1 MNRLTEHG
9 AAGTRPAAVDL
20 ENLVKRFDAQ
30 LAVDRVSLSVAPG
43 EIVCLLGPSGCGK
56 TTTLNL
62 VAGFLRPD
70 SGHVRLSG
78 RLVDDL
84 PPHRRQIGMVFQS
97 YALFPHM
104 SVLDNAAFGLTVRG
118 VPRRQARAQ
127 ALETLALVQLAEY
140 AQRMPQQ
147 LSGGQQQR
155 VSIARAL
162 AYQPELLLLDE
173 PFSSL
178 DARLRISLRDELKQ
192 IQRRLGLSALFV
204 THDQEEALQLA
215 DRVVVMHAGRI
226 AQQGTPHEVYFRPN
240 TRFVAEF
247 LGEANFLPVTAQADH
262 QVTGQAGM
270 WQVSLPAG
278 AAQGTL
284 MLRPERIALCLNAD
298 DAGGRNRVTGRVLG
312 SHFRGASQ
320 GVDVQVGDAV
330 WRVTQAGFN
339 VVKVEPGQKVVLA
352 WLPEDGRWLDAEVGS
367 ASGNAHT
374 PVAIGRPAG
383 SANETTIRAA
393 TTDA

>member
-1 MNRLTEHG
+1 M
-9 AAGTRPAAVDL
+9 RPAAVDID
-20 ENLVKRFDAQ
+20 NLVKRFDAQ

-70 SGHVRLSG
+70 SGHVRLAG

-97 YALFPHM
+97 YALFPHL
-104 SVLDNAAFGLTVRG
+104 SVLDNAAFGLRVRG

-215 DRVVVMHAGRI
+215 DRVVVMQAGRI
-226 AQQGTPHEVYFRPN
+226 AQQGTPHEVYFRPDS
-240 TRFVAEF
+240 RFVAEF

-262 QVTGQAGM
+262 QVTGHAGT
-270 WQVSLPAG
+270 WRVSLPVG
-278 AAQGTL
+278 AARGTL
-284 MLRPERIALCLNAD
+284 MLRPERIALCLNAEA
-298 DAGGRNRVTGRVLG
+298 AGERNRVAGRVLG

-339 VVKVEPGQKVVLA
+339 VVQVEPGQQVVLV
-352 WLPEDGRWLDAEVGS
+352 WLPEDGRWLGDA
-367 ASGNAHT
+367 
-374 PVAIGRPAG
+374 
-383 SANETTIRAA
+383 
-393 TTDA
+393 

>member
-1 MNRLTEHG
+1 MHAQARA
-9 AAGTRPAAVDL
+9 AAGAPAAVEVED
-20 ENLVKRFDAQ
+20 LVKRFDAQ

-70 SGHVRLSG
+70 GGQVRLAG
-78 RLVDDL
+78 RVVDDL

-97 YALFPHM
+97 YALFPHL

-118 VPRRQARAQ
+118 MPRRQARAK
-127 ALETLALVQLAEY
+127 ALDTLALVQLADY

-192 IQRRLGLSALFV
+192 IQRRLGISALFV
-204 THDQEEALQLA
+204 THDQEEAMQLA
-215 DRVVVMHAGRI
+215 DRVVVMQAGRV

-240 TRFVAEF
+240 SRFVAEF
-247 LGEANFLPVTAQADH
+247 LGEANFLPVTSEGDH
-262 QVTGQAGM
+262 QVVGSAGS
-270 WQVSLPAG
+270 WRVSSTVGTAP
-278 AAQGTL
+278 GTL
-284 MLRPERIALCLNAD
+284 MLRPERIALCGSASE
-298 DAGGRNRVTGRVLG
+298 AGTRNQVSGRVIG
-312 SHFRGASQ
+312 THFRGASQ
-320 GVDVQVGDAV
+320 GIDVQVGDAV

-339 VVKVEPGQKVVLA
+339 VMQVVAGQDVVLA
-352 WLPEDGRWLDAEVGS
+352 WLPEDGRWLADA
-367 ASGNAHT
+367 
-374 PVAIGRPAG
+374 
-383 SANETTIRAA
+383 
-393 TTDA
+393 